1 MLIANTYL
9 FTVHFDFTR
18 FLSFSFLSIL
28 FILMHD
34 QVKIFKKQTHYMGNN
49 SSLIFHPSERTTVDS
64 LVYILSDFLGTY
76 VNIHECDPNIPKK
89 TLRPI
94 SAQQCIQNNP
104 NWTPE
109 A

>member
-1 MLIANTYL
+1 
-9 FTVHFDFTR
+9 
-18 FLSFSFLSIL
+18 
-28 FILMHD
+28 
-34 QVKIFKKQTHYMGNN
+34 MGNN
-49 SSLIFHPSERTTVDS
+49 SSLISHPSEITIIDS

-89 TLRPI
+89 ILRPI

-109 A
+109 AWRIMWIFIVGFLKKMVQGGFSQLWKSQL